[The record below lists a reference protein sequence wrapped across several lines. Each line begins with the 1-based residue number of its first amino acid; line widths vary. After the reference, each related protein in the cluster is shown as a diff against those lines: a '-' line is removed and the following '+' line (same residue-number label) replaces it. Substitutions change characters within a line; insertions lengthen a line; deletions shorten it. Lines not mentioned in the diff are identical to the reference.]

1 MGDFT
6 DLDSHYSLDCSVNYY
21 YSNKISGLASLYKR
35 LGNKQNNMKKIKKY
49 LLRKLWLWWVNED
62 NGRELRGTQ
71 IEQQVGMKIFS

>member
-1 MGDFT
+1 
-6 DLDSHYSLDCSVNYY
+6 
-21 YSNKISGLASLYKR
+21 
-35 LGNKQNNMKKIKKY
+35 MKKIKKY